1 MTDPAAQ
8 PIAAHMARVFAAA
21 DLFVTSGANLGD
33 GLAEAADLC
42 PGDVYELDALAQPL
56 RLALAR
62 PRAGGPPARQ
72 QVIAPGSDVG
82 APGDPV
88 TLSAQLTLMAPDGQK
103 VDLLLLRHR
112 AAGRASQSTL
122 YVLPLT
128 PIAPRIEYTLLTAE
142 DPPDELR
149 LSDVICLS
157 FHRGTRITLASGA
170 QLPIEQLAP
179 GMRVLTR
186 DHGPQPVRWIGRT
199 TLRARGSFAPVVI
212 SSGTMGNDGD
222 LIVGPHHRLFLYQRE
237 RLPGMNVAEL
247 LVQAQHLVD
256 DETVFRREGGFAEY
270 FSLVFDRHE
279 IIYAEG
285 IPVESLMVNDATV
298 AALPPE
304 LAEAVRT
311 QLPGLSQNQHFGIEP
326 DEAQINAL
334 RPRTARRPRSRTH

>member
-1 MTDPAAQ
+1 MTHPPDPRT
-8 PIAAHMARVFAAA
+8 AAHMARVFAAA

-33 GLAEAADLC
+33 GLAEAEDLC
-42 PGDVYELDALAQPL
+42 PGDVYELDRTARPL

-72 QVIAPGSDVG
+72 QVVAPGSEVG
-82 APGDPV
+82 EPGDPV
-88 TLSAQLTLMAPDGQK
+88 ALSARLMLMAPDGQK
-103 VDLLLLRHR
+103 VELLLLRHR

-128 PIAPRIEYTLLTAE
+128 PIAPRTEYTLLAAE

-149 LSDVICLS
+149 LSDLICLS

-170 QLPIEQLAP
+170 QLPIEQLAA
-179 GMRVLTR
+179 GTRVLTR

-212 SSGTMGNDGD
+212 TSGTMGNDGD
-222 LIVGPHHRLFLYQRE
+222 LIVGPHHRLFLYQRD
-237 RLPGMNVAEL
+237 RLPGLPTAEL

-256 DETVFRREGGFAEY
+256 EETVFRREGGFAEY

-285 IPVESLMVNDATV
+285 IPVESLMVNEATV

-311 QLPGLSQNQHFGIEP
+311 QLPGLSQHQHFGVEP
-326 DEAQINAL
+326 DEDPIGAL
-334 RPRTARRPRSRTH
+334 RPRAIRRGRGRTH